1 MQSLDRWIWGAA
13 GDLEF
18 GDLKLVSCLFAIL
31 ISLRTKV
38 MVYTSSTNLRS
49 SSDSFL
55 FSSAANFDDHPYIPR
70 KAEVILSKVFCIDGN
85 KLSGT
90 IQKAGVANSERE

>member
-1 MQSLDRWIWGAA
+1 
-13 GDLEF
+13 
-18 GDLKLVSCLFAIL
+18 
-31 ISLRTKV
+31 

-55 FSSAANFDDHPYIPR
+55 FSSAASLDVLDDHPYIPR
-70 KAEVILSKVFCIDGN
+70 KVEVILSKVFCIDGN

-90 IQKAGVANSERE
+90 IQKAGVANCVRE